1 MKYILITGTPG
12 TGKSTFSE
20 QLRVNFTSRGMTVCT
35 VLVNDLIKSEKL
47 YEEYD
52 SHFDTYIIDDRKV
65 RRFLES
71 YLSSLSADFCIIE
84 THTVTTLPKKIIDYV
99 VVLTARTDVLFDRLQ
114 ARHYSKEKV
123 DENMECEI
131 MRIVLEEAVERFG
144 SSKVH
149 EMASNTQEDIEDNVE
164 IVLDETL

>member
-20 QLRVNFTSRGMTVCT
+20 HLQMAFASRGATVCT

-47 YEEYD
+47 YDEYD
-52 SHFDTYIIDDRKV
+52 SHFDTHIIDDRKV
-65 RRFLES
+65 RRFLKS

-84 THTVTTLPKKIIDYV
+84 THTVTTLPREIIDYV
-99 VVLTARTDVLFDRLQ
+99 AVLTARTDVLFDRLQ
-114 ARHYSKEKV
+114 ARQYSREKV

-144 SSKVH
+144 SNKVH
-149 EMASNTQEDIEDNVE
+149 EMASNTQEDIEDNIEV
-164 IVLDETL
+164 VLDEIL